1 MYPDAWFFNLG
12 SESRAFLGGSG
23 TSWATADLPSSRP
36 LPRPSHRRCFWP
48 GAAAVVL
55 RAVMWR
61 GSARQQPRPAH
72 RPPGRALPV
81 HRLEE
86 HQRSPRLSPTAHCMR
101 SHGVPTFPDP
111 TSSGQIPK
119 TQVVSASKSNPSR
132 FDSADSAC
140 RHLLPNGG
148 NGETPAQIAQ
158 DWSEF
163 RDFARCM
170 RSHGVSNWP
179 DPTSRSTTDR
189 RPAFDITAVGL
200 DGHSPQLRATAQQ
213 CALWST

>member
-1 MYPDAWFFNLG
+1 MGYRRLAILSSVTAPLASALLLAG
-12 SESRAFLGGSG
+12 CGGGGSPGSHVARLG
-23 TSWATADLPSSRP
+23 TTTTQTSAPSTGS
-36 LPRPSHRRCFWP
+36 
-48 GAAAVVL
+48 
-55 RAVMWR
+55 
-61 GSARQQPRPAH
+61 GSAGPSTGGA
-72 RPPGRALPV
+72 
-81 HRLEE
+81 
-86 HQRSPRLSPTAHCMR
+86 PTISQTLAYSHCMR

-111 TSSGQIPK
+111 NSSGQIPK
-119 TQVVSASKSNPSR
+119 TEVVSASKSNPSR

-213 CALWST
+213 CALLVHLGGLPPAH